1 MSTLVVPP
9 VLTSPRDDAIQLHRA
24 FKGFGCDTSAVINIL
39 AHRDASQ
46 RTLIQQEYRTMY
58 SEDLNK
64 RLSSELSGDLKRAVL
79 LWMHDPAGRDASLVR
94 QALGGSSIDLKAATE
109 VLCSRTPSQLQ
120 HLRQLYHATYGVYVE
135 HDIEY
140 QASDDHKKLLL
151 AYISVPRYEGLEV
164 DRMMA
169 ENDAKALYKAGEKR
183 LGTDERTFRSIFCER
198 SRAHLAAV
206 SYAYNSMYGKSL
218 KKAIKGET
226 SGLFEFALVTILQCA
241 ENPAMYFAKVLRKAM
256 KGMGT
261 NDTTLIRVIVS
272 RVEIDMQYIKAEYQ
286 KKYHKSLHDAVQS
299 ETSGHYKTFLLSL
312 LGPTHH

>member
-9 VLTSPRDDAIQLHRA
+9 VLTSPRDDAMQLYRA
-24 FKGFGCDTSAVINIL
+24 FKGFGCDSSAVINIL
-39 AHRDASQ
+39 AHRDVSQ
-46 RTLIQQEYRTMY
+46 RALIQQEYRTMY

-64 RLSSELSGDLKRAVL
+64 RLSSELSGDVKKAVL

-109 VLCSRTPSQLQ
+109 VICSRTPSQLQ
-120 HLRQLYHATYGVYVE
+120 HLRQLYHATYGVYIE
-135 HDIEY
+135 HDIEF
-140 QASDDHKKLLL
+140 QASGDHKKLLL
-151 AYISVPRYEGLEV
+151 AYISTPRYEGLEV

-183 LGTDERTFRSIFCER
+183 LGTDERIFRSIFCER

-206 SYAYNSMYGKSL
+206 SSAYHSMYGKSL

-226 SGLFEFALVTILQCA
+226 SGFFENALVTILQCA
-241 ENPAMYFAKVLRKAM
+241 ENPGLYFAKVLRKAM

-261 NDTTLIRVIVS
+261 DDTTLIRVIVS

-286 KKYHKSLHDAVQS
+286 KKYHKSLHDAVHS
-299 ETSGHYKTFLLSL
+299 ETSGHYRTFLLSL